1 MKRIVTLLLAAGLVL
16 GAAGA
21 GQAADVKVK
30 GVWDFNFEWANTS
43 FKKGNSDGDY
53 FGARQRLRTQVDF
66 IASESLRGVIFFE
79 IGNQNWGKASEGGSI
94 GTDGMVV
101 EVRYSYV
108 DWVVPNTDLK
118 VRMGLQPIIMP
129 SFVGGTQ
136 VLNHDAAALSLAY
149 TFNDVVSA
157 NLFWARL
164 ENDNWNKN
172 TKSDK
177 TPQNF
182 DHYGKSDAFDLFGL
196 TVPLTFD
203 GVKVT
208 PWGAYAAIGRN
219 ALERDGSQDQT
230 HVLQYGMTPVGAVS
244 SFTSA
249 NDASGNAWWL
259 GLTGEVTVWNPFR
272 FAWDVNYGSV
282 DMGEGVLATGPA
294 STMALADR
302 KLDLKRRGWI
312 ASIMAE
318 YKLDMMTP
326 GLIMWYGSGDDSNIN
341 DGSERM
347 PTMNGAFAPT
357 SYGFANAA
365 GLGATDSMI
374 GDDATGTWGIIARL
388 KDITFMEDLSHTL
401 AVGYYRGTNDKEM
414 AKYTVPYK
422 TLSDANSNFGL
433 KNSTYLTTKDYAWEV
448 NLDTKYDIYEDLTL
462 FVELGYIHL
471 GLDSGTWS
479 QAMIDD
485 TNKNNFKA
493 GVNLQYR
500 F

>member
-21 GQAADVKVK
+21 GQAADIKVK
-30 GVWDFNFEWANTS
+30 GVWDFNFEWSNTN
-43 FKKGNSDGDY
+43 FRKDNNDADY
-53 FGARQRLRTQVDF
+53 FGARQRLRTQIDV
-66 IASESLRGVIFFE
+66 IASESLKGVLFLE
-79 IGNQNWGKASEGGSI
+79 IGDQNWGKASQGGSI
-94 GTDGMVV
+94 GTDGTVI

-118 VRMGLQPIIMP
+118 VRMGLQPIILP
-129 SFVGGTQ
+129 SFVIGTQ

-149 TFNDVVSA
+149 SFNEVVST

-164 ENDNWNKN
+164 ENDNYD
-172 TKSDK
+172 TAGISGS
-177 TPQNF
+177 T
-182 DHYGKSDAFDLFGL
+182 DHKFKSDAFDVFGL

-219 ALERDGSQDQT
+219 SLASTSSTDQIRQ
-230 HVLQYGMTPVGAVS
+230 LRYGMTPLGSGQTFA
-244 SFTSA
+244 TS

-259 GLTGEVTVWNPFR
+259 GLTGEVTLWNPFR
-272 FAWDVNYGSV
+272 LAWDFNYGSA
-282 DMGEGVLATGPA
+282 DMGTGTIPAAAVTAASLA
-294 STMALADR
+294 SN
-302 KLDLKRRGWI
+302 KLDLERKGWI
-312 ASIMAE
+312 ASMMAE

-326 GLIMWYGSGDDSNIN
+326 GLIMWYGSGDDSNLN

-347 PTMNGAFAPT
+347 PTMNGAFGAT

-365 GLGATDSMI
+365 GLGATDTMI
-374 GDDATGTWGIIARL
+374 GDDVTGTWGIIARL

-401 AVGYYRGTNDKEM
+401 AIGYYRGTNNKQM
-414 AKYTVPYK
+414 AKYTVPYRQL
-422 TLSDANSNFGL
+422 TAVNSSMGVQNA
-433 KNSTYLTTKDYAWEV
+433 TYLTTKDSAWEV
-448 NLDTKYDIYEDLTL
+448 NFDTKYDIYEDLTL
-462 FVELGYIHL
+462 FVELGYLHL
-471 GLDSGTWS
+471 GLDSDVWS
-479 QAMIDD
+479 KAIIDN